1 MFARRKRETVRA
13 LRAERGASTVSS
25 DSSNA
30 SDSEGDGG
38 YVHRPGEFDDS
49 ESAGSSLGESTAVDE
64 PYTGKADGDGFGKQ
78 GWILVAGV
86 VVCFLV
92 IPGVIYLFPAAPAQL
107 GWTFFAT
114 FLALPL
120 VPAVLLGLL
129 AVWSM
134 QAAS

>member
-1 MFARRKRETVRA
+1 
-13 LRAERGASTVSS
+13 VSS
-25 DSSNA
+25 DSS
-30 SDSEGDGG
+30 DSTDTEAGGG
-38 YVHRPGEFDDS
+38 YVHRPAEGDS
-49 ESAGSSLGESTAVDE
+49 VDNE
-64 PYTGKADGDGFGKQ
+64 PYTGKAEGEGFGTQ
-78 GWILVAGV
+78 GWLLVVGV

-92 IPGVIYLFPAAPAQL
+92 IPSFIYLFPAAPAQL

-120 VPAVLLGLL
+120 IPAVLLGLL

>member
-1 MFARRKRETVRA
+1 M
-13 LRAERGASTVSS
+13 SS
-25 DSSNA
+25 DSNDPA
-30 SDSEGDGG
+30 DADGDSG
-38 YVHRPGEFDDS
+38 YVHRPEGVDE
-49 ESAGSSLGESTAVDE
+49 AGSAEHDE
-64 PYTGKADGDGFGKQ
+64 PYAGKPEGEGFGRQ
-78 GWILVAGV
+78 GWVLVAGV

-92 IPGVIYLFPAAPAQL
+92 IPGVIYLFPTAPAQL

>member
-1 MFARRKRETVRA
+1 MSSDTSE
-13 LRAERGASTVSS
+13 STV
-25 DSSNA
+25 
-30 SDSEGDGG
+30 EDGETG
-38 YVHRPGEFDDS
+38 YVHRPD
-49 ESAGSSLGESTAVDE
+49 AVDE
-64 PYTGKADGDGFGKQ
+64 TDSACSDAYTGKPEGEGFGKQ

-86 VVCFLV
+86 IVCFLG
-92 IPGVIYLFPAAPAQL
+92 IPGYIYLNPTAPAEL

>member
-1 MFARRKRETVRA
+1 M
-13 LRAERGASTVSS
+13 SS
-25 DSSNA
+25 DSSGPA
-30 SDSEGDGG
+30 DGDGDTG
-38 YVHRPGEFDDS
+38 YVHRPEGVEEADS
-49 ESAGSSLGESTAVDE
+49 ASGSE
-64 PYTGKADGDGFGKQ
+64 PYTGEPEGEGFGKQ
-78 GWILVAGV
+78 GWLLVAGV

-92 IPGVIYLFPAAPAQL
+92 IPGAIYLYPTAPAQL

-120 VPAVLLGLL
+120 VPAILLGLL

>member
-1 MFARRKRETVRA
+1 M
-13 LRAERGASTVSS
+13 SS
-25 DSSNA
+25 DTSEPVGGA
-30 SDSEGDGG
+30 DSGDEG
-38 YVHRPGEFDDS
+38 YVHRPEEFDDADS
-49 ESAGSSLGESTAVDE
+49 DDE
-64 PYTGKADGDGFGKQ
+64 PYTGESEGEGFGSQ

-92 IPGVIYLFPAAPAQL
+92 IPGTIYLYPTAPSQL

-120 VPAVLLGLL
+120 VPAVLLGLI

>member
-1 MFARRKRETVRA
+1 M
-13 LRAERGASTVSS
+13 SS
-25 DSSNA
+25 DSSDA
-30 SDSEGDGG
+30 TDTEDSG
-38 YVHRPGEFDDS
+38 YVHRPEGGDATVEA
-49 ESAGSSLGESTAVDE
+49 SADE
-64 PYTGKADGDGFGKQ
+64 GPYTGKTEGEGFGTQ
-78 GWILVAGV
+78 GWLLVAGV

-92 IPGVIYLFPAAPAQL
+92 IPGAIYLFPAAPAQL

-120 VPAVLLGLL
+120 VPALLLGLL

>member
-1 MFARRKRETVRA
+1 MFARPSPKTVRA
-13 LRAERGASTVSS
+13 LRTERGVSTVSS
-25 DSSNA
+25 ESSDG
-30 SDSEGDGG
+30 SESEGDSG
-38 YVHRPGEFDDS
+38 YIHRPDGVDS
-49 ESAGSSLGESTAVDE
+49 VDSPVDEE
-64 PYTGKADGDGFGKQ
+64 PYTGKADGEGFGEQ
-78 GWILVAGV
+78 GWLLVAGV

>member
-1 MFARRKRETVRA
+1 M
-13 LRAERGASTVSS
+13 SS
-25 DSSNA
+25 DSSDVA
-30 SDSEGDGG
+30 DADDSG
-38 YVHRPGEFDDS
+38 YVHRPQSGDS
-49 ESAGSSLGESTAVDE
+49 AVDDE
-64 PYTGKADGDGFGKQ
+64 PYTGKAEGEGFGAQ
-78 GWILVAGV
+78 GWLLVAGV

-92 IPGVIYLFPAAPAQL
+92 IPGFIYLFPAAPAQL

>member
-1 MFARRKRETVRA
+1 
-13 LRAERGASTVSS
+13 VSS
-25 DSSNA
+25 DT
-30 SDSEGDGG
+30 SESTGQNSDGG
-38 YVHRPGEFDDS
+38 YVHRPDEAGGV
-49 ESAGSSLGESTAVDE
+49 ESGESEA
-64 PYTGKADGDGFGKQ
+64 YTGEPDGEGFGSQ

-86 VVCFLV
+86 IVCFLV
-92 IPGVIYLFPAAPAQL
+92 IPGVIYLYPTAPAQL

-134 QAAS
+134 QAAA

>member
-1 MFARRKRETVRA
+1 M
-13 LRAERGASTVSS
+13 SS
-25 DSSNA
+25 DT
-30 SDSEGDGG
+30 SESTGEHSDGG
-38 YVHRPGEFDDS
+38 YVHRPDEAGGVDAADS
-49 ESAGSSLGESTAVDE
+49 EA
-64 PYTGKADGDGFGKQ
+64 YTGKSEGDGFGKQ

-86 VVCFLV
+86 ITCFLV
-92 IPGVIYLFPAAPAQL
+92 IPGVIYLYPTAPAQL

-134 QAAS
+134 QAAA

>member
-1 MFARRKRETVRA
+1 M
-13 LRAERGASTVSS
+13 SS
-25 DSSNA
+25 DSSDPA
-30 SDSEGDGG
+30 DADSDSG
-38 YVHRPGEFDDS
+38 YVHRPEGVDE
-49 ESAGSSLGESTAVDE
+49 AGATSRAE
-64 PYTGKADGDGFGKQ
+64 PYTGEPEGEGFGKQ
-78 GWILVAGV
+78 GWLLVAGV

-92 IPGVIYLFPAAPAQL
+92 IPGAIYLYPTAPAQL

>member
-1 MFARRKRETVRA
+1 M
-13 LRAERGASTVSS
+13 SS
-25 DSSNA
+25 DT
-30 SDSEGDGG
+30 SESTGEHSDGG
-38 YVHRPGEFDDS
+38 YVHRPDEAGGVDAADS
-49 ESAGSSLGESTAVDE
+49 EA
-64 PYTGKADGDGFGKQ
+64 YTGKLEGDGFGKQ

-86 VVCFLV
+86 ITCFLV
-92 IPGVIYLFPAAPAQL
+92 IPGVIYLYPTAPAQL

-134 QAAS
+134 QAAA

>member
-1 MFARRKRETVRA
+1 M
-13 LRAERGASTVSS
+13 SS
-25 DSSNA
+25 DA
-30 SDSEGDGG
+30 SDPGDADSDSG
-38 YVHRPGEFDDS
+38 YVHRPEDGDD
-49 ESAGSSLGESTAVDE
+49 AGATGGSE
-64 PYTGKADGDGFGKQ
+64 PYTGEPEGEGFGKQ
-78 GWILVAGV
+78 GWLLVAGV

-92 IPGVIYLFPAAPAQL
+92 IPGAIYLYPTAPAQL

>member
-1 MFARRKRETVRA
+1 M
-13 LRAERGASTVSS
+13 SS
-25 DSSNA
+25 DSSDA
-30 SDSEGDGG
+30 ADSEDSG
-38 YVHRPGEFDDS
+38 YVHRPGDADTPADVSDD
-49 ESAGSSLGESTAVDE
+49 G
-64 PYTGKADGDGFGKQ
+64 PYTGKADGEGFGTQ

-92 IPGVIYLFPAAPAQL
+92 IPGAIYLFPAAPAQI

-120 VPAVLLGLL
+120 VPALLLGLL

>member
-1 MFARRKRETVRA
+1 M
-13 LRAERGASTVSS
+13 SPDSS
-25 DSSNA
+25 DA
-30 SDSEGDGG
+30 ADSEDGG
-38 YVHRPGEFDDS
+38 YVHRPEGD
-49 ESAGSSLGESTAVDE
+49 GSSVDDG
-64 PYTGKADGDGFGKQ
+64 PYTGEAEGEGFGTQ
-78 GWILVAGV
+78 GWLLVAGV

-92 IPGVIYLFPAAPAQL
+92 IPGVIYLFPTAPARL

>member
-1 MFARRKRETVRA
+1 MFVGRGGKTVRA

-25 DSSNA
+25 ESSDADDEGGDS
-30 SDSEGDGG
+30 G
-38 YVHRPGEFDDS
+38 YVHRPEGD
-49 ESAGSSLGESTAVDE
+49 GSSVDQSTDDE
-64 PYTGKADGDGFGKQ
+64 PYTGKAEGEGFGRQ
-78 GWILVAGV
+78 GWILVAGI

-92 IPGVIYLFPAAPAQL
+92 IPGFIYLFPAAPAQL

-120 VPAVLLGLL
+120 VPAILLGLL

>member
-1 MFARRKRETVRA
+1 M
-13 LRAERGASTVSS
+13 SS
-25 DSSNA
+25 DT
-30 SDSEGDGG
+30 SESTGEHSDGG
-38 YVHRPGEFDDS
+38 YVHRPDEAGGGDAADS
-49 ESAGSSLGESTAVDE
+49 EA
-64 PYTGKADGDGFGKQ
+64 YTGKSEGDGFGKQ

-86 VVCFLV
+86 ITCFLV
-92 IPGVIYLFPAAPAQL
+92 IPGVIYLYPTAPAQL

-134 QAAS
+134 QAAA

>member
-1 MFARRKRETVRA
+1 M
-13 LRAERGASTVSS
+13 SS
-25 DSSNA
+25 DSSDA
-30 SDSEGDGG
+30 TDTEDGG
-38 YVHRPGEFDDS
+38 YVHRPEGGDATVEA
-49 ESAGSSLGESTAVDE
+49 SADE
-64 PYTGKADGDGFGKQ
+64 GPYTGKTEGEGFGSQ
-78 GWILVAGV
+78 GWLLVAGV

-92 IPGVIYLFPAAPAQL
+92 IPGAIYLFPTAPAQI

-120 VPAVLLGLL
+120 VPALLLGLL

>member
-1 MFARRKRETVRA
+1 
-13 LRAERGASTVSS
+13 VSS
-25 DSSNA
+25 DSSDA
-30 SDSEGDGG
+30 ADADDGG
-38 YVHRPGEFDDS
+38 YVHRPEGGDAALE
-49 ESAGSSLGESTAVDE
+49 GAVDNE
-64 PYTGKADGDGFGKQ
+64 PYTGKAEGDGFGAQ
-78 GWILVAGV
+78 GWLLVAGV

-92 IPGVIYLFPAAPAQL
+92 IPGSIYLYPTAPAQL